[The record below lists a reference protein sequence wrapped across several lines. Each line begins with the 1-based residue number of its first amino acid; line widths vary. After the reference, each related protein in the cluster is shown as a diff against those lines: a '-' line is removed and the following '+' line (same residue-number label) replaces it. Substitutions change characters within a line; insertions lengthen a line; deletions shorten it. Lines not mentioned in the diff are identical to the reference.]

1 MKKRFLA
8 GANILMAMILLGT
21 VAACGIPYDYVDE
34 NDLSRWIVEFTCDYP
49 SNLPPNGVKYSIQAL
64 KEMNLNGNDFTI
76 NIPYDPVYEEMGLAD
91 FSFTL
96 EPKTE
101 FYYVDDNGREK
112 ELSNLRLEKDYYFM
126 RDILYEVDES
136 DGELHH
142 TQRIFRRGEYQ
153 LDYAFGATLNTAGIP
168 VNVLAAPY
176 IKIIVK

>member
-1 MKKRFLA
+1 
-8 GANILMAMILLGT
+8 MAMILLILLGT

-101 FYYVDDNGREK
+101 F
-112 ELSNLRLEKDYYFM
+112 
-126 RDILYEVDES
+126 
-136 DGELHH
+136 
-142 TQRIFRRGEYQ
+142 
-153 LDYAFGATLNTAGIP
+153 
-168 VNVLAAPY
+168 
-176 IKIIVK
+176 